1 MPSRPPGSLHEG
13 TPSTA
18 PDMNTTAPILRNVPP
33 NRIPDFDRVRE
44 DRRKRQKLSHSPGE
58 AVATPAGERLRVPVK
73 SQESTSS
80 DRSASKWFDKA
91 KNNVTHSERRPSTLD
106 EDPPFY
112 IADRSNYVPPSY
124 AAAEGERLFGGVAA
138 ASRMESENEDLRSVI
153 DDLTVENKRLK
164 HILRAQHRQQ
174 KSVSDDPAHSQPD
187 RLFEIRMHGL
197 PAEKRKEL
205 EYLLT
210 NFATSLH
217 QSTSSKNGTNT
228 SVSAS
233 RVSSSSNQ
241 TGALLVHTDSGY
253 GSASGS
259 AAKAGNDKSPRR
271 PSQSNAHAVKSYL
284 HDIPDTLLPR
294 RNPVMSEKT
303 KMELVVRRL
312 EQLFTGRKA
321 APGDHDQP
329 MQQQE
334 VSHSAARAEQL
345 QSDRALGRRKPEGA
359 REARVMPPE
368 SRVNLDVVDE
378 LTPGHIDTTTAK
390 HKPRTHPDHGVDT
403 GSGSGSPDQRP
414 TRPLDLDIYRAQ
426 VSSDNIQYIRHL
438 GMSSPHFDD
447 SSKDNPEGTWMFLNL
462 LTNMAQLHTINVTPD
477 FVRKSIKKYSRRF
490 ELSTDGHKVRWMG
503 GKDNTEFP
511 HEDEKAIELTEVLN
525 HETSTDRG
533 NRGSGSRSQSNST
546 SNEAGTSNDGSQDKT
561 SGMQT
566 SSDSRQRQPTT
577 SGTSNLPVSLGRQ
590 TTSSSIFDYKPV
602 VYRGWKLN
610 SSLDLDHV
618 KDSDDSFDSI
628 SSDSRK
634 LIHALSRSNLK
645 QKSHDQGT
653 ITFFNS
659 PFFCSDFSADKTPS
673 NMRSARPVIAGETLG
688 IQPPPEAA
696 ESALRYSDATYFATH
711 FAQPPY
717 QPQGPDDPNLTF
729 YLPDLTPIAEAGESE
744 TVPLEFEVCGLGGV
758 TPEDNF
764 VVDVVTELAS
774 TAQRGLPATIR
785 RLPFSRRKHSPRYL
799 EKIVSCSTIQLLPS
813 KLPPPSYIFFTSSS
827 SSNVPA
833 SDTST
838 MSSDSNSSSSP
849 FVDEEFPAP
858 PAFLAQFSGGSREH
872 VSDDDGE
879 DSSSIDM
886 LDIARK
892 MAPEQIAEQ
901 ERVYMITQPG
911 GARKAIAGSLAATV
925 GASQST
931 GSVQGR
937 QYPAVPG
944 SPGANTDDVSMM
956 EEDGN
961 DDDDDDDANPT

>member
-1 MPSRPPGSLHEG
+1 MRASVPTAHDIPPGRSPDLAHIHE
-13 TPSTA
+13 
-18 PDMNTTAPILRNVPP
+18 N
-33 NRIPDFDRVRE
+33 
-44 DRRKRQKLSHSPGE
+44 RRKRPKLSHSPRENLLAPTGQ
-58 AVATPAGERLRVPVK
+58 PARLPVK

-91 KNNVTHSERRPSTLD
+91 NKNVVHTDRRPSNLD

-112 IADRSNYVPPSY
+112 ITDRANYVPASY
-124 AAAEGERLFGGVAA
+124 AAGEGERLFGGVAA
-138 ASRMESENEDLRSVI
+138 TSRMESENEDLRSVI

-164 HILRAQHRQQ
+164 HILRAQHRQR
-174 KSVSDDPAHSQPD
+174 KSTSDDPAQNQPD
-187 RLFEIRMHGL
+187 RLFEIRMHAL

-217 QSTSSKNGTNT
+217 QSSSSKKGTNT

-241 TGALLVHTDSGY
+241 TGTRLVHTDSGY

-259 AAKAGNDKSPRR
+259 AAKPNHDKSPRR
-271 PSQSNAHAVKSYL
+271 PSQSTTHAVKSYL
-284 HDIPDTLLPR
+284 HEIPDTLLPR

-345 QSDRALGRRKPEGA
+345 QSDRAPGRRKPEGA

-368 SRVNLDVVDE
+368 SRVNLDALDE
-378 LTPGHIDTTTAK
+378 STPGHVDTTTVK
-390 HKPRTHPDHGVDT
+390 HKPKIHPDHGVDT

-438 GMSSPHFDD
+438 GMSSPHFDETT
-447 SSKDNPEGTWMFLNL
+447 KDNAEGTFIFLNL

-477 FVRKSIKKYSRRF
+477 FVRKSIKKYSKRF
-490 ELSTDGHKVRWMG
+490 DLSPDGHKVRWLG

-511 HEDEKAIELTEVLN
+511 YEDEKAIELTEVLN

-566 SSDSRQRQPTT
+566 SSDSKQRQPTT
-577 SGTSNLPVSLGRQ
+577 SGTSNLPISLGRQ
-590 TTSSSIFDYKPV
+590 TTSSSIFDYKPI
-602 VYRGWKLN
+602 VYRGRKLS
-610 SSLDLDHV
+610 SSLDIDHL

-628 SSDSRK
+628 SSDSRR
-634 LIHALSRSNLK
+634 LIHALSKSNLK
-645 QKSHDQGT
+645 QKSHDEGT

-673 NMRSARPVIAGETLG
+673 NMKAARPVIAGETLG
-688 IQPPPEAA
+688 IRPPPECA

-711 FAQPPY
+711 FARPPY
-717 QPQGPDDPNLTF
+717 QPQGPNDPNLAF
-729 YLPDLTPIAEAGESE
+729 DLPDLTPITESGEGEA
-744 TVPLEFEVCGLGGV
+744 VPLELEVCGLGGV

-764 VVDVVTELAS
+764 VVEVVT
-774 TAQRGLPATIR
+774 QIRPAPRQGSHAIVR
-785 RLPFSRRKHSPRYL
+785 RLPFSKRKYCQRYQ
-799 EKIVSCSTIQLLPS
+799 EEIVSRSTIQLLPS

-827 SSNVPA
+827 SSNMRA
-833 SDTST
+833 SDSSVS
-838 MSSDSNSSSSP
+838 SSDSNDSSSP

-858 PAFLAQFSGGSREH
+858 PAFLAQFSGDSGDNMQDDE
-872 VSDDDGE
+872 DDGG
-879 DSSSIDM
+879 SSSIDM

-937 QYPAVPG
+937 LNPMAAE
-944 SPGANTDDVSMM
+944 SIDADIDSTSMSMM
-956 EEDGN
+956 QEDGDGDG
-961 DDDDDDDANPT
+961 DDGEDTNTV